1 MHLNNGT
8 GSVVVLICVLD
19 NCEALEM
26 DDQGDFYLQATVILH
41 DHIQGHVIHKYSVF
55 IEGDSALRVKQYG
68 FHGLRLWIEGCFK
81 VENAVQKIVA
91 NKVIF
96 LDCKDPDVFM
106 FSENAGLIRL
116 NDEKKTAEIVLH

>member
-1 MHLNNGT
+1 MRLNNGT
-8 GSVVVLICVLD
+8 GSVVVLICMLD
-19 NCEALEM
+19 NCGVLEM

-41 DHIQGHVIHKYSVF
+41 DHIRSHVIHKYSVI

-91 NKVIF
+91 NKVTF
-96 LDCKDPDVFM
+96 LDCKDPDVFR
-106 FSENAGLIRL
+106 FSENDGLIGL
-116 NDEKKTAEIVLH
+116 NDEKKMHEIVLH